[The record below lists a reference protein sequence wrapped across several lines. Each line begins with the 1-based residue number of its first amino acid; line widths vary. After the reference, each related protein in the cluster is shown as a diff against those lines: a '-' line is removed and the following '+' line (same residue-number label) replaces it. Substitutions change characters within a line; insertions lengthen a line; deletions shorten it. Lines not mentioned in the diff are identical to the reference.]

1 MGFSPFSVESTEK
14 PDEEPIAK
22 SYKILDQLAPQIL
35 QYQGTGKIEGVL
47 LDTQVRK
54 QDMKLGKYVL
64 SVTHYTSLGWVPEA
78 KKAEFPSAGDIIIQT
93 GEDEFI
99 IAGTGIVVT
108 FATNDKVDPLVG
120 ILGSDEGEYINGKWV
135 AGRRMNGDQDHQG
148 RHVRISYGEWGI
160 QQVKLYRYK

>member
-1 MGFSPFSVESTEK
+1 V
-14 PDEEPIAK
+14 
-22 SYKILDQLAPQIL
+22 IL
-35 QYQGTGKIEGVL
+35 QYLGTGKIDGAL

-54 QDMKLGKYVL
+54 QDIKLGNYRL
-64 SVTHYTSLGWVPEA
+64 SVTPYTSLGWVPEA
-78 KKAEFPSAGDIIIQT
+78 KKAEFPAAGGIIIQT

-108 FATNDKVDPLVG
+108 FATDDKVNPIVG
-120 ILGSDEGEYINGKWV
+120 ILQSDEGEYNNGKWV